1 MARDNHAAAERA
13 ALCDL
18 LGELGPDQP
27 TLCEGWRTQ
36 DLAAHLLVRER
47 RPLSA
52 AGIVV
57 KPLAGHLER
66 VQGRYAAQD
75 FPRLVDTLRRLPSWS
90 PLRLTA
96 VDRAANTLEMFV
108 HHEDVRRAQP
118 EFHSRSLPADLE
130 RALWTRARGLAR
142 LQLRRFPATVTVES
156 PGYGEATAGAGGPQV
171 GLRGAPGELVLF
183 LYGRQRV
190 AEVELTGPDDLTARL
205 RRARLGV

>member
-18 LGELGPDQP
+18 LSALGPDQP

-66 VQGRYAAQD
+66 VQGRYAELP
-75 FPRLVDTLRRLPSWS
+75 FPQLVEALRRPPRWS
-90 PLRLTA
+90 PLVLPA
-96 VDRAANTLEMFV
+96 IDRAANTVEMFV

-118 EFHSRSLPADLE
+118 GWHPRPLPESLGRAVWSR
-130 RALWTRARGLAR
+130 LAR
-142 LQLRRFPATVTVES
+142 LDRHRVRRFRATVVMEA
-156 PGYGEATAGAGGPQV
+156 PGYGEIRAGAGGPEV
-171 GLRGAPGELVLF
+171 RLRGDPGELMIF
-183 LYGRQRV
+183 LNGRQGHAR
-190 AEVELTGPDDLTARL
+190 VELVGPEELTARL
-205 RRARLGV
+205 SRARLGG